1 MADVKISALGA
12 ISAVAGEDLIAIVDD
27 PSGTPASRKATITQV
42 LAFINAN
49 SSSIANLVE
58 DTTPDL
64 GGTLTGSGF
73 DQTGMGTISMT
84 EQAAANA
91 DVAGDGQM
99 WVKTATPNQLWFTDD
114 AGTDF
119 ELANLTGTQT
129 FTNKTL
135 TSPTLTTPALGTP
148 SALVLTNAT
157 GTLTSPT
164 FVTPALGTP
173 ASGVATNI
181 TGLPIVAGTTGT
193 LSVARGGTGV
203 TTSTGTGSTVL
214 SVSPALTGT
223 ATGVNLTLS
232 GDLTVNGTTSTI
244 NSTTLT
250 VDDKNIEMGSV
261 DTPSDTTA
269 NGGGIT
275 LKGATDKTIIW
286 DSTNSNFTSNQ
297 DWNIA
302 SGKVFKVNNVST
314 LTATALG
321 SAVVGS
327 SLTSVGTIA
336 TGVWNGTAIAS
347 GYIAGDA
354 IDGTK
359 LADDAVDSEHYTDG
373 SIDTAHLST
382 GLQIDDPTLTFSINA
397 QTGTTYTPVLADSGK
412 IVTLNNGSAITLTI
426 PPNSSVAYPV
436 GSSLVF
442 ISIGAGLTTF
452 AQGSGVTIA
461 SAGGTATAP
470 IITAQHNSATAI
482 KIATD
487 TWQVIG
493 ALT

>member
-12 ISAVAGEDLIAIVDD
+12 IGSVAGEDLVAIVDD
-27 PSGTPASRKATITQV
+27 PSGTPASRKATITQI
-42 LAFINAN
+42 ATFINA
-49 SSSIANLVE
+49 SAV
-58 DTTPDL
+58 
-64 GGTLTGSGF
+64 TGSS
-73 DQTGMGTISMT
+73 TT
-84 EQAAANA
+84 
-91 DVAGDGQM
+91 
-99 WVKTATPNQLWFTDD
+99 
-114 AGTDF
+114 
-119 ELANLTGTQT
+119 T
-129 FTNKTL
+129 FTNKTIDADGTGNSITNIENANIKASAGIDATKL
-135 TSPTLTTPALGTP
+135 ADGTVTSTELQYINSLSSNAQTQI
-148 SALVLTNAT
+148 SAKSPIA
-157 GTLTSPT
+157 SPT
-164 FVTPALGTP
+164 F
-173 ASGVATNI
+173 
-181 TGLPIVAGTTGT
+181 TGT
-193 LSVARGGTGV
+193 VVLPNVPAIV
-203 TTSTGTGSTVL
+203 TTQL
-214 SVSPALTGT
+214 DLKAPLASPALTGT

-261 DTPSDTTA
+261 ATPSDTTA

-302 SGKVFKVNNVST
+302 SGKVFKVNNVDT

-359 LADDAVDSEHYTDG
+359 IADNAIDSEHYTDG

-382 GLQIDDPTLTFSINA
+382 GLQIDDPTLTYSINA
-397 QTGTTYTPVLADSGK
+397 QTGTTYTPVLADAGK

-426 PPNSSVAYPV
+426 PPNSNVAYPV
-436 GSSLVF
+436 GSSLTF
-442 ISIGAGLTTF
+442 INLGAGLTTF

-461 SAGGTATAP
+461 SSGGTATAP
-470 IITAQHNSATAI
+470 SITAQHNSATCI

-493 ALT
+493 AIE

>member
-12 ISAVAGEDLIAIVDD
+12 IGSVAGEDLVAIVDD
-27 PSGTPASRKATITQV
+27 PSGTPASRKATITQI
-42 LAFINAN
+42 ATFINA
-49 SSSIANLVE
+49 SAV
-58 DTTPDL
+58 
-64 GGTLTGSGF
+64 TGSS
-73 DQTGMGTISMT
+73 TT
-84 EQAAANA
+84 
-91 DVAGDGQM
+91 
-99 WVKTATPNQLWFTDD
+99 
-114 AGTDF
+114 
-119 ELANLTGTQT
+119 T
-129 FTNKTL
+129 FTNKTIDADGTGNSITNIENANIKASAGIDATKL
-135 TSPTLTTPALGTP
+135 ADGTVTSTELQYINSLSSNAQTQI
-148 SALVLTNAT
+148 SAKSPIA
-157 GTLTSPT
+157 SPT
-164 FVTPALGTP
+164 F
-173 ASGVATNI
+173 
-181 TGLPIVAGTTGT
+181 TGT
-193 LSVARGGTGV
+193 VVLPNVPAIV
-203 TTSTGTGSTVL
+203 TTQL
-214 SVSPALTGT
+214 DLKAPLASPALTGT

-261 DTPSDTTA
+261 ATPSDTTA

-302 SGKVFKVNNVST
+302 SGKVFKVNNVDT

-359 LADDAVDSEHYTDG
+359 IADNAIDSEHYTDG

-382 GLQIDDPTLTFSINA
+382 GLQIDDPTLTYSINA
-397 QTGTTYTPVLADSGK
+397 QTGTTYTPVLADAGK

-436 GSSLVF
+436 GSSLTF
-442 ISIGAGLTTF
+442 INIGAGLTTF

-461 SAGGTATAP
+461 SSGGTATAP
-470 IITAQHNSATAI
+470 SITAQHNSATCI

-493 ALT
+493 AIE